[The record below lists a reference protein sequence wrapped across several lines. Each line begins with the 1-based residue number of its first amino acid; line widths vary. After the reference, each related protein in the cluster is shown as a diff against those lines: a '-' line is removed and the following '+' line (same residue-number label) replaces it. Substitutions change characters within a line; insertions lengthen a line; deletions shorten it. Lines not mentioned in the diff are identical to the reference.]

1 MINISASITRMA
13 SLKNVNNALTEQ
25 DGRHVDGKNIDEV
38 SLPNGSVRVSDSQ
51 IRFFNY
57 TNINFVILPSISI

>member
-1 MINISASITRMA
+1 MINISASIIRMA

-25 DGRHVDGKNIDEV
+25 DGRHVDGKNIYEV

-57 TNINFVILPSISI
+57 TNINFVVLPSISI